1 MISQFVK
8 KPLDKR
14 YIQGGLS
21 CISTFF
27 SRKFINNYKQT
38 MLAQHLVSL
47 GVTTLQKSKSSSD
60 KGVNSL
66 KANKKKIF
74 HVHMLEERLH
84 IVVQKH
90 VL

>member
-1 MISQFVK
+1 
-8 KPLDKR
+8 
-14 YIQGGLS
+14 
-21 CISTFF
+21 
-27 SRKFINNYKQT
+27 

-66 KANKKKIF
+66 KANKKRIF